1 MAATSS
7 WMDLNC
13 SHVWSS
19 VRARC
24 GMLVD
29 VWRASCHWAAVRAHL
44 APRSGPRRGR
54 AARSRGRS
62 YPRASLAAAP
72 RHRMPVDAA
81 GPAQW
86 AGGTRR
92 AAYAGDQ
99 RYRSLKGGAQASAA
113 AVAVVSLPI
122 ALCWHCCS
130 PRRCHCVVASHPR
143 SQTTPTRRERGVEET
158 DVAGPCDLLSRA
170 PKCAV
175 SIYPPKLED
184 TARAELRP

>member
-130 PRRCHCVVASHPR
+130 PRRCHCLVASPPAYFVR
-143 SQTTPTRRERGVEET
+143 TQGPTPTRRARS
-158 DVAGPCDLLSRA
+158 AGL
-170 PKCAV
+170 
-175 SIYPPKLED
+175 KLTYVDCCRD
-184 TARAELRP
+184 TLVKG